1 MVNTINAQII
11 NNNVTASGGT
21 TLKKGNVQL
30 EFTVGETC
38 INTLSSATNKITQG
52 FHQPNILVQKFADP
66 SPPYASDPSRPPQ
79 GGGENA
85 EEFSESEREMQNS
98 ELEINVF
105 PNPVTDFVNITSV
118 SNEQIN
124 LTLTDAQ
131 GKIIQQL
138 KYNAQLTQI
147 DFTKLNAGTYFIVAQ
162 SVNGQLRNTYK
173 VIKQH

>member
-1 MVNTINAQII
+1 M
-11 NNNVTASGGT
+11 ASGGT
-21 TLKKGNVQL
+21 MLKKGNLQL
-30 EFTVGETC
+30 EYTIGETC
-38 INTLSSATNKITQG
+38 INTLSSASNKITQG
-52 FHQPNILVQKFADP
+52 FHQPNIVVSRIDP
-66 SPPYASDPSRPPQ
+66 SQPPQ

-85 EEFSESEREMQNS
+85 EALSESEMAKVSGERAIQNS
-98 ELEINVF
+98 DLQIDVF

-131 GKIIQQL
+131 GKILQQL
-138 KYNAQLTQI
+138 KHHAQQTQI

-162 SVNGQLRNTYK
+162 SENGKLRNTYK